1 MLKKYAVIIVVV
13 LFLVIG
19 MNRGSDSVEVTTDVT
34 AKGPEIVVFPANL
47 GSVSFDHRMHQDQ
60 LEGKCDH
67 CHHPLAANS
76 LRQRCRDCHK
86 RKAETT
92 DNDPASFYDIKMSLC
107 RGCHREKLNVDKTS
121 IAPVNCKGCHNVKEI
136 RFQ

>member
-34 AKGPEIVVFPANL
+34 AKGPEIVIFPANL
-47 GSVSFDHRMHQDQ
+47 GSVSFGHRMHQDQ